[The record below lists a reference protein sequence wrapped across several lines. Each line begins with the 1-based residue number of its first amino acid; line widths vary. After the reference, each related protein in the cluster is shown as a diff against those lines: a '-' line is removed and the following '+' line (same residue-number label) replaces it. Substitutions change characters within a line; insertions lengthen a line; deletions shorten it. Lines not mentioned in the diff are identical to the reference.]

1 MVYFSWKN
9 KQDITSHIGYFRPK
23 NIDKI
28 PYVWYYKYEF
38 SMNIA
43 IKFLPLSLLSAL
55 TAPVGYRAEMQDD
68 AHINVAFV
76 AMKDTVVNESTVVE
90 DSEIVRM

>member
-1 MVYFSWKN
+1 
-9 KQDITSHIGYFRPK
+9 
-23 NIDKI
+23 
-28 PYVWYYKYEF
+28 
-38 SMNIA
+38 MNIA

-68 AHINVAFV
+68 APINVAFV